1 MTTQLFKI
9 RRELMIPF
17 GICAGGLICL
27 LVLALLVKGSGLERV
42 LLAAITLI
50 AVALFQIAHNRRI
63 TITDRGIVIRKFFK
77 IKEINRDDINH
88 VGCVILRKRVYL
100 LLSTARGF
108 IILSNAYENF
118 SVLIRSIIEQVG
130 PEKVEEEVRALGES
144 PAKNPADIISLWFA
158 GVVIFG
164 LIILKLSSI

>member
-1 MTTQLFKI
+1 
-9 RRELMIPF
+9 
-17 GICAGGLICL
+17 
-27 LVLALLVKGSGLERV
+27 
-42 LLAAITLI
+42 
-50 AVALFQIAHNRRI
+50 
-63 TITDRGIVIRKFFK
+63 
-77 IKEINRDDINH
+77 

-108 IILSNAYENF
+108 IILSNAYEDF